1 MNISIKSGNDFSNL
15 RIEKSVEFEDI
26 NKNVGVYLKLKN
38 EGHKMYIESEL
49 CEIVNLDV
57 ENNMIRIRLS
67 EEEIEF
73 MERLDKRCNKIL
85 EEYLES
91 EEFMDMRIDFKD
103 DNLEYS
109 KIVRNEEYMNI
120 RILENSKI
128 NKELKEIQNMNL
140 RNYKV
145 RFVLLVE
152 NINIYVNHN
161 ISGVNLTTKICEFV
175 KHNTFDSDSESDDN
189 VSFTSNNIFKRPVIN
204 NQKMS
209 DLEYTIL
216 NIHNNSENSENS
228 DNSNNND
235 NKDNND
241 NNDNKEN
248 KTEELMKELEENVRE
263 EEENVKVVNKDEVK
277 NEITIQVN
285 TKNVGRKPTGRKPKL
300 INEPVKKQTNAKNN
314 KKGKK

>member
-1 MNISIKSGNDFSNL
+1 MNISIKSGNDFNNL
-15 RIEKSVEFEDI
+15 GIEKSVEFEDI
-26 NKNVGVYLKLKN
+26 NGNVGVYLKLKN

-73 MERLDKRCNKIL
+73 MERLDERCNKIL

-91 EEFMDMRIDFKD
+91 DEFMDMRIDFEN

-109 KIVRNEEYMNI
+109 RIIRNEEYMNI
-120 RILENSKI
+120 RITENSKI
-128 NKELKEIQNMNL
+128 NKEIKEIQKMNL

-216 NIHNNSENSENS
+216 NGINNS
-228 DNSNNND
+228 DNSDNNNKED
-235 NKDNND
+235 KEDKDDKDDKEDKDDNNTE
-241 NNDNKEN
+241 KLM
-248 KTEELMKELEENVRE
+248 EELEKNVRE
-263 EEENVKVVNKDEVK
+263 EEENVKVVNKDELK

-285 TKNVGRKPTGRKPKL
+285 TKNVGRKPAGRKPKL
-300 INEPVKKQTNAKNN
+300 VNEPVKKQTNAKNN